1 MFQKKDYIFSETMGV
16 CRITDVTKLS
26 AKKGDPI
33 LYYVMRSVS
42 DKTKVSYIPVE
53 NHSVVLRELIS
64 ETEAR
69 EKLQSNIE
77 LKAFEKEEIE
87 FVLKLNDENKK

>member
-26 AKKGDPI
+26 TKKGEPI
-33 LYYVMRSVS
+33 LYYIMRSVKDTS
-42 DKTKVSYIPVE
+42 KVSYIPVE

-64 ETEAR
+64 KEEAR
-69 EKLQSNIE
+69 KKSESGIE
-77 LKAFEKEEIE
+77 LKRLEKEEIE
-87 FVLKLNDENKK
+87 FVLKAQDIA